1 MISRVGYSVEEVIDD
16 YSNGYSVVEI
26 ANKYAT
32 TSSIIRKLLKD
43 NGVIVKKV
51 SSDEFDQSVVSEFK
65 EGKTVNDISKKF
77 EVSAK
82 SVRRILKK
90 NDLNADPVEI
100 EGNNGCLTKS
110 DYSNI
115 RALADKGYSVEQIGE
130 MYNFDNI
137 KAGRVYRQAL
147 KSFNLSISDEKKTKS
162 VPKKDDTK
170 KTRSVSKEEE
180 DKIKQ
185 LLLEGKSKYSITAE
199 TGRSY
204 NVVTRIEKEL
214 GLSKSEVKSSTKDD
228 IKTKS
233 KSTKKTKSKS
243 ESTKKTKSKTKSKSK
258 DLIENHNPY
267 FKSYEEKKEYLDG
280 LYKEGRWKI
289 LSRSEFSRLFTRG
302 SSLSEPDYLLSDDSD
317 MTTFVVSDLDIYKN
331 MFFDI

>member
-147 KSFNLSISDEKKTKS
+147 KSFNLSINDEKKTKS

-185 LLLEGKSKYSITAE
+185 LLLEGKSKYSIVAE

-243 ESTKKTKSKTKSKSK
+243 KSKSK
-258 DLIENHNPY
+258 DVIENHNPY

-302 SSLSEPDYLLSDDSD
+302 SSLSETDYLLSDDSD
-317 MTTFVVSDLDIYKN
+317 MTTFEVSDLDIYKN